1 MYNAIKKYAPILFLS
16 TTIVSGINYFAY
28 QVIIKVAQ
36 AQTGTIP
43 INLILE
49 IVATVATHLI
59 ALSVLPLALSAR
71 NRARTAYVTLVIL
84 GGMYITYMTG
94 INAVGPAVAI
104 VVFCYLAFYGYS
116 RAKSIYSYYRTK

>member
-1 MYNAIKKYAPILFLS
+1 MYNAIKKYAPILFLN

-49 IVATVATHLI
+49 IVTTVATHLI

-116 RAKSIYSYYRTK
+116 RARSIYSYYRTK

>member
-49 IVATVATHLI
+49 IVTTVATHLI

-116 RAKSIYSYYRTK
+116 RARSIYSYYRTK